1 MTVKYVHKLPHRV
14 TVYVNQLGTWYD
26 SRGHTEVLSSSV
38 MAKVESSISTAGLT
52 GVDKLLAF
60 LIVQELQVGHTA
72 NMFTFVPLPSFSTV
86 SEPLV

>member
-1 MTVKYVHKLPHRV
+1 MKNVLLRSNNNSMYTNFLHRV

-26 SRGHTEVLSSSV
+26 SKGHTEVLSSSV

-60 LIVQELQVGHTA
+60 LIVQELQVCHTT
-72 NMFTFVPLPSFSTV
+72 NLFTFVPLP
-86 SEPLV
+86 

>member
-1 MTVKYVHKLPHRV
+1 MLVQYSIYTNSPHRV

-26 SRGHTEVLSSSV
+26 SKGHTEVLSSSV

-60 LIVQELQVGHTA
+60 LIVQELQVGYIA
-72 NMFTFVPLPSFSTV
+72 NLFMFVPLS
-86 SEPLV
+86 